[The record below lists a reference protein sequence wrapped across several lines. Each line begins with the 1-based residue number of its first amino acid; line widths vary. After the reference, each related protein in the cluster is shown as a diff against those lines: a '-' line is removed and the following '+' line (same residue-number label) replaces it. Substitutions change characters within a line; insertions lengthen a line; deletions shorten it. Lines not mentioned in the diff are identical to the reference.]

1 MIKLIMQYYSLISGL
16 EPELENFNRT
26 ISTAKYLKDNGF
38 NNQEIF
44 KIFKF
49 ISKQKIEGEDL
60 PKSLWNDSLLE
71 KGVYYYHNEFH
82 ITSKP
87 PTWNP
92 VTFEEE
98 CEPFFMEMKI
108 KYTIEDLRDR
118 FYDKCKVPLGLRED
132 KLVEGGL
139 KHLLSKYNNL
149 SAQSID
155 YIMLMMDL
163 ADEDVDRELITN
175 VFDLEK
181 YSKQAFMILEDIV
194 QEAQV
199 NKSNRII
206 WRNESAM

>member
-1 MIKLIMQYYSLISGL
+1 MAT
-16 EPELENFNRT
+16 NFN
-26 ISTAKYLKDNGF
+26 KH
-38 NNQEIF
+38 
-44 KIFKF
+44 
-49 ISKQKIEGEDL
+49 
-60 PKSLWNDSLLE
+60 SL
-71 KGVYYYHNEFH
+71 
-82 ITSKP
+82 
-87 PTWNP
+87 
-92 VTFEEE
+92 
-98 CEPFFMEMKI
+98 
-108 KYTIEDLRDR
+108 
-118 FYDKCKVPLGLRED
+118 
-132 KLVEGGL
+132 LVEGGL

>member
-108 KYTIEDLRDR
+108 KYTIKDLRNR

-181 YSKQAFMILEDIV
+181 YSKQAFIMLEDIV

>member
-92 VTFEEE
+92 VTFKEE

-108 KYTIEDLRDR
+108 KYTIEDLRNR
-118 FYDKCKVPLGLRED
+118 FYDKCKVPPGLRED

-181 YSKQAFMILEDIV
+181 YSKQAFIMLEDIV
-194 QEAQV
+194 QETQV
-199 NKSNRII
+199 NKSNKII

>member
-181 YSKQAFMILEDIV
+181 YSKQAFIMLEDIV
-194 QEAQV
+194 QETQV
-199 NKSNRII
+199 NKSNKII